1 MANEGYIIFSSKK
14 TRPVRTKPMTA
25 HEYILDRCNQRP
37 EAAKMQRAKLVPRDE
52 KARIGVDLLTRD
64 LIHDE
69 HVKGVSF
76 PDENAIR
83 KDVEKIAETVENKR
97 G

>member
-1 MANEGYIIFSSKK
+1 MPNEGYIIFNRK
-14 TRPVRTKPMTA
+14 TRPVRTKPLMA
-25 HEYILDRCNQRP
+25 DQYLLEKCRARP
-37 EAAKMQRAKLVPRDE
+37 EQAKMDAAKLIPRDQ

-69 HVKGVSF
+69 HMKGNSF
-76 PDENAIR
+76 PNEDKIR
-83 KDVEKIAETVENKR
+83 AEVTQIAETVENKR